1 MIRFTYPK
9 SFLSLLLIGFSIVSA
24 PLVFALFTNV
34 MAFEKLAAL
43 SEQAVHSAV
52 RVTQASRSLLPVIT
66 SLERSARQYAVAG
79 DSTFL
84 EAYRTNRTSFLE
96 VTKQLDAMALSE
108 EQSAEVTAIE
118 RDADSIN
125 KLVMQLGPVPEL
137 SRRLPGQFAMLAE
150 RGQRLVHLG
159 DQVIDQGIEQ
169 LRTQAVQSRNS
180 VFWLMIAL
188 IPTAIL
194 LIGSFTYLI
203 SRPITQ
209 VLASIRGLGEG
220 QFAKP
225 IRIEGP
231 GDMVRLGAQLDW
243 LRVRLVTLEAQ
254 KTRFLQHISHE
265 LKTPL
270 TALREGSDLLSSGVV
285 GNLNAEQRE
294 IARIL
299 QENSIELRKLIEG
312 LLNYS
317 AVHAQASYLDAKI
330 VQLRDVVR
338 RVVNDRKLPIV
349 AKGIRI
355 ELNLDAVTAYCDEEK
370 MRIILD
376 NLLSNAIKYSPEKGL
391 VSFKLYQDRGD
402 AVFEV
407 LDEGPGIPAHER
419 EKIFE
424 AFYQGANVPVSA
436 IKGSGL
442 GLSIVNEYVKLHRG
456 SIEVLEGPGA
466 HFRIRFPRRKADEP
480 EEAAA

>member
-1 MIRFTYPK
+1 MRISYPR
-9 SFLSLLLIGFSIVSA
+9 SFLSLLLIGFSIVAA
-24 PLVFALFTNV
+24 PLLFALFSNAL
-34 MAFEKLAAL
+34 AFERLAGL

-52 RVTQASRSLLPVIT
+52 KVTQASRSLLGVIT

-79 DSTFL
+79 EATFL
-84 EAYRTNRTSFLE
+84 DAYRANRASFLKI
-96 VTKQLDAMALSE
+96 TSQLDAMTLSDN
-108 EQSAEVTAIE
+108 QRSEVAAIE
-118 RDADSIN
+118 RQEESLN
-125 KLVMQLGPVPEL
+125 QLIARTGPTPEL
-137 SRRLPGQFAMLAE
+137 SRRLPREFATLAE
-150 RGQRLVHLG
+150 HGLALVQMG
-159 DQVIDQGIEQ
+159 DRVIEEGIEE
-169 LRTQAVQSRNS
+169 LRMEAEKSRNN

-188 IPTAIL
+188 LPTAVIL
-194 LIGSFTYLI
+194 IASFTFLI

-209 VLASIRGLGEG
+209 VTESIRGLGEG
-220 QFAKP
+220 QFARP

-243 LRVRLVTLEAQ
+243 LRERLVTLEAQ

-338 RVVNDRKLPIV
+338 RVVNDRKLAIV
-349 AKGIRI
+349 AKEIRI
-355 ELNLDAVTAYCDEEK
+355 ELNCEHVTAYCDEEK
-370 MRIILD
+370 IRIVLD
-376 NLLSNAIKYSPEKGL
+376 NLLSNAVKYSPERGL
-391 VSFKLYQDRGD
+391 VSIKLYKESGD

-407 LDEGPGIPAHER
+407 LDEGPGISPTDR

-424 AFYQGANVPVSA
+424 AFYRGTDMPVAA

-442 GLSIVNEYVKLHRG
+442 GLSIVKEYVQLHKGR
-456 SIEVLEGPGA
+456 IEVLDGPGA
-466 HFRIRFPRRKADEP
+466 HFRIRIPRKKAESA
-480 EEAAA
+480 EEAA